1 MVILITGGAGFIGS
15 SLADKLLTEGNKLL
29 VIDNLN
35 DYYDLKLK
43 KQNIVSN
50 LDNPDYTFCE
60 GDICDKEL
68 MAKIFA
74 GNEIDSVVHFA
85 SLAGVRHSFK
95 YPLEYLKNN
104 IVGTINLLEQMRNNK
119 VGKIVFASSSSVYGE
134 CNAEKFRED
143 VGIENPVS
151 PYAVSKL
158 ACEHILRA
166 YSKSYGISAIC
177 LRLFSVYGP
186 RQRPDLVVRKFVNLI
201 NEDKPVYVYGNGKTV
216 RDYTYIDDIVSGI
229 CAAINYDKS
238 LYEVINLGA
247 GNPISLEEVIG
258 TIEKVLGKKAKR
270 QNLPM
275 QRGDVYKTASDITKA
290 YKLLNYEPKI
300 SFEDGI
306 RNFIQWEEAQQ
317 KF

>member
-15 SLADKLLTEGNKLL
+15 SLADKLLAEGNKILI
-29 VIDNLN
+29 IDNLN
-35 DYYDLKLK
+35 NYYDLKLK

-68 MAKIFA
+68 MARIFT
-74 GNEIDSVVHFA
+74 GNEIDSVVHLA

-134 CNAEKFRED
+134 CNAENFRED

-201 NEDKPVYVYGNGKTV
+201 NED
-216 RDYTYIDDIVSGI
+216 
-229 CAAINYDKS
+229 
-238 LYEVINLGA
+238 
-247 GNPISLEEVIG
+247 
-258 TIEKVLGKKAKR
+258 
-270 QNLPM
+270 
-275 QRGDVYKTASDITKA
+275 
-290 YKLLNYEPKI
+290 
-300 SFEDGI
+300 
-306 RNFIQWEEAQQ
+306 
-317 KF
+317 